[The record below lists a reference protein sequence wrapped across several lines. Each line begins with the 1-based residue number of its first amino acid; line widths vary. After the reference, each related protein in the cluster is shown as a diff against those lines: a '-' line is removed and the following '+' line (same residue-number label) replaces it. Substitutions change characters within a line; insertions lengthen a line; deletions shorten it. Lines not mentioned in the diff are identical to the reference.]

1 MRRSTEVN
9 IVVSTQQFW
18 INLIGSHG
26 VDAGCWPDRGAVI
39 GAQCSQFP
47 AIELVSA
54 DDIVAEKLTACGLTS
69 IAATLSASAMEN
81 H

>member
-9 IVVSTQQFW
+9 FVVSTQTFR

-26 VDAGCWPDRGAVI
+26 VDAGCRRHRCAVI

-47 AIELVSA
+47 AIELISA
-54 DDIVAEKLTACGLTS
+54 DYRRAHGFQITF
-69 IAATLSASAMEN
+69 
-81 H
+81 